1 MAPWI
6 PKPLAQ
12 GLKLGFHAHLL
23 PVICPGE
30 GVALMVEEGPVLLH
44 DPVYQDLA
52 PLLDGSRTAQEIAAA
67 LRGRADPLRVYYAL
81 ELLHRAGRIGAGA
94 GNLPPAVAAY
104 WQGQGLD
111 PQSTVAGIQSKVIRV
126 RQAGGVDTGPLCR
139 ALEASG
145 LVLGEPEQPALE
157 VVVTDAYLRPEILDW
172 GLAARA
178 AGRPWLLLRPSG
190 AMHWLG
196 PLFLPDG
203 TACPACLRHRLVA
216 NFYLEDFL
224 RTHTGAELP
233 GPRTAHPASV
243 GMACHWLA
251 MEISRLFAGLPSD
264 LAEAVLTLDSRTGR
278 LERHQLVQFP
288 GCPVCGTRATEPPAP
303 ITLVSRP
310 VRFADDGGFRTFAP
324 AETIA
329 KYSHLVSPI
338 TGLVEG
344 LEPMAGCEGTLQAFA
359 GGRNW
364 AFPADSLGDFKATL
378 RQSSAGKGRSALQA
392 QASALGESLERYS
405 SKLTGTEF
413 QVMASLAE
421 LGGQAIHPNAVMGYS
436 DRQFQMRTASP
447 GPTSRFNRTPAP
459 FNPDGRIPWS
469 PVWSLTE
476 GRPKLL
482 PTAFL
487 YFPTAGRRPGD
498 PPAYCFSCSNG
509 NASGNN
515 LEEAVLQGF
524 LELVE
529 RDATSIWWYNRLS
542 RPGVDLASFPEAGLG
557 EWLDRYAAL
566 GRDAWALD
574 LTHDLGIPAFVALSR
589 SRTGL
594 ERILFGF
601 GCSLDPGLALQR
613 AFAEM
618 NQFLLGSGTTD
629 ELQIADEETLDW
641 LTTATLANQ
650 PYLQPD
656 ARVPARTPK
665 DFRNLGSGDLLS
677 DIQFCKERVE
687 AKGMEML
694 VLDLTRADAGMPVA
708 KVIVPGL
715 RHFWARFAPGRLYDV
730 PVALGWLDQPNREED
745 LNPTPMFL

>member
-1 MAPWI
+1 MGPGIPNPVPRPWR
-6 PKPLAQ
+6 
-12 GLKLGFHAHLL
+12 LGFPAHLH

-30 GVALMVEEGPVLLH
+30 GLALVGEAGSMLLH
-44 DPVYQDLA
+44 GQIYLELA
-52 PLLDGSRTAQEIAAA
+52 PLLDGTRTAEEIAAS
-67 LRGRADPLRVYYAL
+67 LRGRMDSLEVYHAL
-81 ELLHRAGRIGAGA
+81 ERLRRAGRIGEGA
-94 GNLPPAVAAY
+94 GSLPVPVAAY

-111 PQSTVAGIQSKVIRV
+111 PQSTVSGIQTRTIHV
-126 RQAGGVDTGPLCR
+126 RGAGGVDTGPLLR

-145 LVLGEPEQPALE
+145 LTLGEDAPALE
-157 VVVTDAYLRPEILDW
+157 IVVTDEYLRPEVLAW
-172 GLAARA
+172 GRAART
-178 AGRPWLLLRPSG
+178 AGRSWLLLRPSG
-190 AMHWLG
+190 FQHWLG
-196 PLFLPDG
+196 PLFLPSG
-203 TACPACLRHRLVA
+203 TACSGCLEHRLA
-216 NFYLEDFL
+216 ENFYLQDYL
-224 RTHTGAELP
+224 RTHAGVALP
-233 GPRTAHPASV
+233 GPRAAHPASV

-251 MEISRLFAGLPSD
+251 LEISRFFAGLPSE
-264 LAEAVLTLDSRTGR
+264 LAEAVMTLDARTGR
-278 LERHQLVQFP
+278 LERHPLVQFP
-288 GCPVCGTRATEPPAP
+288 GCPVCGTAATEPPAP

-310 VRFADDGGFRTFAP
+310 VRFADDGGFRSLAP

-329 KYSHLVSPI
+329 RYRHLVSPI
-338 TGLVEG
+338 TGLVER
-344 LEPMAGCEGTLQAFA
+344 LEAIPGSEGTLQAFV
-359 GGRNW
+359 GGRNR
-364 AFPADSLGDFKATL
+364 AFTAGSLAAFKTSL
-378 RQSSAGKGRSALQA
+378 RHSSAGKGRSALQA

-405 SKLTGTEF
+405 SEFTGTEF
-413 QVMASLAE
+413 QVLGSLRD
-421 LGGQAIHPNAVMGYS
+421 LGGDAIHPNAVMGYS
-436 DRQFQMRTASP
+436 ERQFQQLAASP
-447 GPTSRFNRTPAP
+447 VQTSRFNRTPAP
-459 FNPDGRIPWS
+459 FDPEARIPWS

-476 GRPKLL
+476 RRHKLL

-487 YFPTAGRRPGD
+487 YFPAHGRPGAQ
-498 PPAYCFSCSNG
+498 PRTCFSCSNG

-529 RDATSIWWYNRLS
+529 RDATGIWWYNRLS

-557 EWLDRYAAL
+557 DWLGRYAAL
-566 GRDAWALD
+566 GREAWALD

-589 SRTGL
+589 RATGG

-618 NQFLLGSGTTD
+618 NQFLLCAGLNG
-629 ELQIADEETLDW
+629 EPRIADEETQSW

-656 ARVPARTPK
+656 PRVPARTRQ
-665 DFRNLGSGDLLS
+665 DFQDLGSGDLLG
-677 DIQFCKERVE
+677 DILLCQGRVE

-745 LNPTPMFL
+745 LNPVAMFL